1 MAIARRPELSGL
13 KRRLEAAR
21 ESPKTDG
28 YVRETFQLPRE
39 DARQKA
45 LEWFGRFPKAAYW
58 TEIES
63 WRVCAGDEIAFTM
76 KRLKSAD

>member
-1 MAIARRPELSGL
+1 MAIARRPELYGL

-21 ESPKTDG
+21 ENPKTDG

>member
-1 MAIARRPELSGL
+1 MAVARRPGLSGL
-13 KRRLEAAR
+13 KRQLDAAR
-21 ESPKTDG
+21 SRASSDG
-28 YVRETFQLPRE
+28 YMRETFQLPRE

-63 WRVCAGDEIAFTM
+63 WRVCEGDEIAFTIR
-76 KRLKSAD
+76 RLKSAD